1 MAALPLRGPL
11 IRTWTMTPLNFTY
24 KMHFRLKMRENQE
37 FPVDFVG
44 TNAGVTTYIYG
55 VATTAVTQLKLR
67 VTHIVSYRTE
77 YSYHDTPR
85 YLYTS
90 ETGWA

>member
-44 TNAGVTTYIYG
+44 TFLHQIWIRNNS
-55 VATTAVTQLKLR
+55 LKKNRKKSDRSCLL
-67 VTHIVSYRTE
+67 
-77 YSYHDTPR
+77 HD
-85 YLYTS
+85 S
-90 ETGWA
+90 QIKIN

>member
-1 MAALPLRGPL
+1 MAWTL

-44 TNAGVTTYIYG
+44 TFLKYNAS
-55 VATTAVTQLKLR
+55 VATIEHKMNGTVTIIN
-67 VTHIVSYRTE
+67 V
-77 YSYHDTPR
+77 
-85 YLYTS
+85 
-90 ETGWA
+90 G